1 MANVC
6 MISGKRF
13 NSANAVSHSNAKT
26 KRRQE
31 PNLQWKRFYLE
42 DQKRW
47 IRLRVSMS
55 VLKTINKIGLLATV
69 KRYGADPS
77 VLKG

>member
-1 MANVC
+1 MV
-6 MISGKRF
+6 SGKRF
-13 NSANAVSHSNAKT
+13 NSANAVSHSNHKT

-42 DQKRW
+42 DEKRW
-47 IRLRVSMS
+47 VRLRVSTKAM
-55 VLKTINKIGLLATV
+55 KTISRQGLRAALKAC
-69 KRYGADPS
+69 GADPS

>member
-13 NSANAVSHSNAKT
+13 NSANAVSHSNVKT

>member
-1 MANVC
+1 MSRTC
-6 MISGKRF
+6 MFSGKRA
-13 NSANAVSHSNAKT
+13 NSANNVSHSQVKT

-42 DQKRW
+42 DEGRW
-47 IRLRVSMS
+47 VRVRVCTK
-55 VLKTINKIGLLATV
+55 VLKTISKHGLRDAM
-69 KRYGADPS
+69 KRYGVDAS